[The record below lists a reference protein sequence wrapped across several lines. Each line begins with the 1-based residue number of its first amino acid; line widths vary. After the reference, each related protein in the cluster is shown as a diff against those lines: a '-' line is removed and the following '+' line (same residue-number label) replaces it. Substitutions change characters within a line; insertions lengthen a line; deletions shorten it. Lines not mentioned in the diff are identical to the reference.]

1 MSVPRI
7 TYDAHGT
14 PGILAE
20 DPVAAFHGLGWLHGR
35 HRPVQTLLIAAAARG
50 ELAKSILPR
59 ADLLELDRLVH
70 RHDIPRIGVS
80 EAKHLSE
87 HDRRC
92 LDAFVDGIA
101 RAFRDHGM
109 PLELRIL
116 GCGIRPPSRE
126 TVLSGFLVSACL
138 GLAQAQERMERALV
152 DALSFGADAELLESI
167 FAPHLAGWRPD
178 LLRGVLRHGE
188 AAPSV
193 RGVAQAVGGSNTWAV
208 GPSRSAS
215 GKPLLAGD
223 PHLQAN
229 QLPALMFEVRARVG
243 DDFWL
248 GATIP
253 GLPGVGVGRNRR
265 VAWSGTF
272 GVADNVDHWLEPI
285 ASGVLARDGKPPARR
300 ELEIGRRFL
309 TSHRET
315 LWSSPRG
322 TLAWDGA
329 ADGTALAARWAAT
342 EGGVASTLS
351 AYMRLASSENA
362 ADAERILE
370 DAQTLSLHFVL
381 ADVFGDVRYVQV
393 GRIPQRSAGWSG
405 LYPADREEWIGV
417 YTGKRLPHATALD
430 GLEASA
436 NEARR
441 GEDGAVLSTFAQPP
455 YRRTRILELLHARH
469 DHDRASMQAI
479 QQDLV
484 SLQAHALKPLLAHA
498 LPDGPL
504 RRTIERWDCRYHPD
518 SLGPHAFELAR
529 AAALR
534 ALAPGLGGEWFEH
547 MLDES
552 ELGVWWCSALD
563 RLLSRTLAREEEPAA
578 RVRAELVGIAG
589 VGASPWGE
597 VQRVHYTN
605 LILGGLPSWLRFD
618 AGPYPLPGSIATVS
632 QGNVVRSEGTSV
644 CVAPV
649 YRFVTDLAEDAAWTS
664 VPGGI
669 DGSRFDRTYLSWLDE
684 HRSGVYHRIAPPDV
698 SET

>member
-7 TYDAHGT
+7 TYDARGT

-20 DPVAAFHGLGWLHGR
+20 NPVSAFHGLGWLHGR
-35 HRPVQTLLIAAAARG
+35 HRPVQTLLITAAARG

-59 ADLLELDRLVH
+59 GDLLDLDRLVH
-70 RHDIPRIGVS
+70 RHDIPRIGAS
-80 EAKHLSE
+80 EVKHLSE

-92 LDAFVDGIA
+92 LDAFVDGMA
-101 RAFRDHGM
+101 RAFRENGM
-109 PLELRIL
+109 PVELRIL
-116 GCGIRPPSRE
+116 GCRILPPRRAD
-126 TVLSGFLVSACL
+126 VLSAFLVSACL
-138 GLAQAQERMERALV
+138 GLAQAQERMERAIV
-152 DALSFGADAELLESI
+152 DALSFGADARLLETI
-167 FAPHLAGWRPD
+167 FAPHLTGWRPD
-178 LLRGVLRHGE
+178 VLRNVSRHGE
-188 AAPSV
+188 LVPAV
-193 RGVAQAVGGSNTWAV
+193 RGIAQPAGGSNTWAV
-208 GPSRSAS
+208 GPGRSAS

-229 QLPALMFEVRARVG
+229 QLPSLMFEVRARVG

-272 GVADNVDHWLEPI
+272 GVADNVDHWIEPI
-285 ASGVLARDGKPPARR
+285 ADGILARDGKPPAGR
-300 ELEIGRRFL
+300 EIEIGRRFL

-315 LWSSPRG
+315 QWSSPRG
-322 TLAWDGA
+322 VLAWDGA
-329 ADGTALAARWAAT
+329 SDGTTLSARWAAT
-342 EGGVASTLS
+342 EAGIASTLS
-351 AYMRLASSENA
+351 AYMRLASSESA
-362 ADAERILE
+362 AEAERVLE
-370 DAQTLSLHFVL
+370 GAQTLTLHFVL

-393 GRIPQRSAGWSG
+393 GRIPRRSGGWSG
-405 LYPADREEWIGV
+405 LYPSDREEWLGV
-417 YTGKRLPHATALD
+417 YTGKGLPHAPAVD

-441 GEDGAVLSTFAQPP
+441 ADDGATLSTLAQPP
-455 YRRTRILELLHARH
+455 YRRTRILELLYARH

-484 SLQAHALKPLLAHA
+484 SLQAHALNPLFVQA
-498 LPDGPL
+498 LPEGPL
-504 RRTIERWDCRYHPD
+504 RRTLSDWDCSYHP
-518 SLGPHAFELAR
+518 SSIGPHAFELAR

-534 ALAPGLGGEWFEH
+534 ALAPALGGDWFTH

-552 ELGVWWCSALD
+552 ELGVWWCTALD
-563 RLLSRTLAREEEPAA
+563 RLLSRTLSLEEAPAT
-578 RVRAELVGIAG
+578 RVRAELAKIAG
-589 VGASPWGE
+589 VTASPWGD

-632 QGNVVRSEGTSV
+632 QGNVVRSQGTSI

-664 VPGGI
+664 LPGGI

-684 HRSGVYHRIAPPDV
+684 HRSGVYHRIAPPEL
-698 SET
+698 SEI

>member
-20 DPVAAFHGLGWLHGR
+20 DPVSAFHGLGWLHGR

-50 ELAKSILPR
+50 ELAKTILPR
-59 ADLLELDRLVH
+59 GDLLDLDRLVH
-70 RHDIPRIGVS
+70 RHDIPRIGAS
-80 EAKHLSE
+80 EVKHLAE

-101 RAFRDHGM
+101 RAFRENGM
-109 PLELRIL
+109 PIELRVL
-116 GCGIRPPSRE
+116 GCRIPPPSPE
-126 TVLSGFLVSACL
+126 TVLSGFLVSAFL

-152 DALSFGADAELLESI
+152 DALSFGADATLLETI
-167 FAPHLAGWRPD
+167 FAPHLAGWRPEV
-178 LLRGVLRHGE
+178 LRRVLRHGE
-188 AAPSV
+188 LAPSV
-193 RGVAQAVGGSNTWAV
+193 RGIVQPAGGSNAWAV
-208 GPSRSAS
+208 GPQRSAS

-229 QLPALMFEVRARVG
+229 QLPSLMFEVRARVG
-243 DDFWL
+243 EDFWL

-285 ASGVLARDGKPPARR
+285 EGGVLVRDGKRPAGRD
-300 ELEIGRRFL
+300 LEIGRRFL
-309 TSHRET
+309 TSFRET

-322 TLAWDGA
+322 ALAWDGNE
-329 ADGTALAARWAAT
+329 DGTTLSARWAAT
-342 EGGVASTLS
+342 EAGIAPTLS
-351 AYMRLASSENA
+351 AYMRLASSTSA

-370 DAQTLSLHFVL
+370 DAQTLTLHFVL
-381 ADVFGDVRYVQV
+381 ADVSGDVRYVQV
-393 GRIPQRSAGWSG
+393 GRIPRRSGGWSG
-405 LYPADREEWIGV
+405 LYPADQQEWLGV
-417 YTGKRLPHATALD
+417 YTGKHLPHALAID
-430 GLEASA
+430 GIEASA

-441 GEDGAVLSTFAQPP
+441 GDDGATLSTFAQPP
-455 YRRTRILELLHARH
+455 YRRTRIFELLHARH

-479 QQDLV
+479 QQDLF
-484 SLQAHALKPLLAHA
+484 SLQAHALRPLFVQALA
-498 LPDGPL
+498 DGPL
-504 RRTIERWDCRYHPD
+504 RRTLAAWDCRYHPD
-518 SLGPHAFELAR
+518 SVGPHAFELAR

-534 ALAPGLGGEWFEH
+534 ALAPELGGDWFTH

-552 ELGVWWCSALD
+552 ELSVWWCTALD
-563 RLLSRTLAREEEPAA
+563 RLLSRTLSREETPAM
-578 RVRAELVGIAG
+578 RVRAELAKITG
-589 VGASPWGE
+589 VTSSRWGD

-664 VPGGI
+664 VPGGV

-684 HRSGVYHRIAPPDV
+684 HRAGVYHRIAPPDL